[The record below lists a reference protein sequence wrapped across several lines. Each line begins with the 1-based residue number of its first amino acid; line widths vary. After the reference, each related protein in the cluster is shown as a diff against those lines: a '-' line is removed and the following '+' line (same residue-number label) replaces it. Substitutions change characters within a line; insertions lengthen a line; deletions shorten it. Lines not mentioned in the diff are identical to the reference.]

1 MPRKTNEELRDE
13 LAQERADNER
23 LYAKVENLR
32 AELSDV
38 EEDADDDEASDDDD
52 DEASDE
58 EEAA

>member
-32 AELSDV
+32 AELADDED
-38 EEDADDDEASDDDD
+38 EEDEDESDDDEVTD
-52 DEASDE
+52 
-58 EEAA
+58 EEAAA